1 MPIHDLGYRRWRG
14 RRVWQAWRWW
24 AIAETGLRLAWRGR
38 WLRRLLFLAWL
49 PAFYMGA
56 AFFLY
61 EQAVAESNA
70 ELRGV
75 AMEFLRQFPPV
86 AALADGLTKPDPAA
100 ARHMAWAW
108 LLMTFFRYPQGF
120 LMLLVV
126 GLIAPP
132 LIARDVGSRA
142 FLLYFSR
149 PIIRAEYI
157 LGKLAIVWGY
167 VFMITTAPALTLY
180 LIGVGLS
187 PRMAV
192 VAYTWDLPLRVLA
205 SSAVL
210 MIPTAAM
217 ALAFSSLTTKTWQ
230 AGFAWFAVWVFGLV
244 AYLTLHANLGPAL
257 DDRWSLLSLYHTLG
271 EVQTSIF
278 GLSQG
283 LDRQTRHAGLA
294 PAAWMLGGVTVVSL
308 TVLFRRV
315 SSPMRI

>member
-1 MPIHDLGYRRWRG
+1 MPIHDLGYRTWQG
-14 RRVWQAWRWW
+14 RRVAEMWRWW

-38 WLRRLLFLAWL
+38 WLRRLLFFAWL
-49 PAFYMGA
+49 PAFYMGV

-61 EQAVAESNA
+61 EQAAAESNA
-70 ELRGV
+70 NVRGM
-75 AMEFLRQFPPV
+75 AAEFLSQFPRWGT
-86 AALADGLTKPDPAA
+86 LTTGLSQQDPAA
-100 ARHMAWAW
+100 ARHMTWAW
-108 LLMTFFRYPQGF
+108 LLLTFFRYPQGF

-157 LGKLAIVWGY
+157 FGKLAVIWGY
-167 VFMITTAPALTLY
+167 VFMITTAPALALY
-180 LIGVGLS
+180 VIGVLLS
-187 PRMAV
+187 PNLAV
-192 VAYTWDLPLRVLA
+192 VAYTWDLPLRILA
-205 SSAVL
+205 ASAVL

-244 AYLTLHANLGPAL
+244 AYLTLYANLGQAL
-257 DDRWSLLSLYHTLG
+257 DGRWSLLSLYHTLG
-271 EVQTSIF
+271 EVQSFIF
-278 GLSQG
+278 GLPFGSQN
-283 LDRQTRHAGLA
+283 QTGYSGVA
-294 PAAWMLGGVTVVSL
+294 PAAGMLIAVTVVSL
-308 TVLFRRV
+308 VILFRRV